1 MDSDIL
7 HHTFEYISDYLND
20 NENNLIDQQQPVV
33 MAINQAISTTQV
45 DYTSIILIMGS
56 VFIVLF
62 LLILITCAILRNSK
76 RKYKFYQFQK
86 REKQPREFDKEYFK
100 SKASH
105 WTVSNSVKAYSIQA
119 NEIFQNWKP
128 PVFQLKALPHFA
140 HLYVVSSS
148 TNHPQCEGYVFYNNV
163 RDSMGSSLSNIS
175 ILNSSRV
182 AAHQSTDLT
191 ELRKGILL
199 ERKPT
204 SSTIAGASL
213 ENIELEFRNPSNVG
227 ISITTPPP
235 STQPIPPS
243 TGIVQSS
250 STKILSQSTSQLN
263 MANGGKYFSSLSKG
277 NLNSSTG
284 TVVMAEQN
292 IDYSEELLFIL

>member
-1 MDSDIL
+1 M
-7 HHTFEYISDYLND
+7 
-20 NENNLIDQQQPVV
+20 
-33 MAINQAISTTQV
+33 
-45 DYTSIILIMGS
+45 
-56 VFIVLF
+56 
-62 LLILITCAILRNSK
+62 
-76 RKYKFYQFQK
+76 
-86 REKQPREFDKEYFK
+86 
-100 SKASH
+100 
-105 WTVSNSVKAYSIQA
+105 
-119 NEIFQNWKP
+119 
-128 PVFQLKALPHFA
+128 
-140 HLYVVSSS
+140 SSS

-292 IDYSEELLFIL
+292 IVNLHMDDLYRIIQRNYFSFCEFVLYSPLLIERSVASKDPELYFPANVTVRQYICDIVLSKYHNMTKNPEVYDIWMEYIDTFEKCKYVESCGKAKAQTLSESEFTVFLGHLNMLLNLRYK